1 MLHVPR
7 EKLSHNLFE
16 CEIKIHN
23 VPLQSI
29 FTNIIIGSSL
39 KMLTR
44 FQNRWKEPKIREN
57 IIC

>member
-44 FQNRWKEPKIREN
+44 FQNR
-57 IIC
+57 